1 MDKEREEYEV
11 NQKKILKLY
20 KTNVLEEIFLLVYKT
35 SMTYADVI
43 NLPISKRKWF
53 VNRLIK
59 QLEAENPK
67 K

>member
-1 MDKEREEYEV
+1 MDKEREIYEA
-11 NQKKILKLY
+11 NQKNLLKLY

-35 SMTYADVI
+35 SMTYEDVI
-43 NLPISKRKWF
+43 NLPISKRRWF
-53 VNRLIK
+53 VNRLTK